1 MDLDLVITQ
10 LKEQVPAFAGRV
22 AGAAEF
28 KGLKANTAL
37 QCPAAFVLP
46 LDDTPEPL
54 KSMNTVRQVLTDA
67 FAVVVAVSNASDER
81 GQGAAAQVHAMRTA
95 LWAALLGWQPTN
107 DYDGVQ
113 YEGGNLQDM
122 DRFQLWYQFE
132 FSAVMEIGPEDGW
145 QQRALDALPA
155 LQTVHVNVD
164 AIDPMADP
172 NLRNPGPDGRIE
184 HQVRID
190 NLDDPP

>member
-1 MDLDLVITQ
+1 MNLDLVIAQ
-10 LKEQVPAFAGRV
+10 LKQQVPAFQDRV
-22 AGAAEF
+22 AGAAAF

-37 QCPAAFVLP
+37 DCPAAFVLP
-46 LDDTPEPL
+46 LDDTPEPST
-54 KSMNTVRQVLTDA
+54 SMNTVRQVLTDS

-81 GQGAAAQVHAMRTA
+81 GQGAAAQVHAMRVA
-95 LWAALLGWQPTN
+95 LWAALLGWQPTD
-107 DYDGVQ
+107 DYNGVE

-132 FSAVMEIGPEDGW
+132 FSAQMEIGPEDGW
-145 QQRALDALPA
+145 QQGALASLPT
-155 LQTVHVNVD
+155 LQSVHVNVD

-172 NLRNPGPDGRIE
+172 NIRNPGPDGRIE